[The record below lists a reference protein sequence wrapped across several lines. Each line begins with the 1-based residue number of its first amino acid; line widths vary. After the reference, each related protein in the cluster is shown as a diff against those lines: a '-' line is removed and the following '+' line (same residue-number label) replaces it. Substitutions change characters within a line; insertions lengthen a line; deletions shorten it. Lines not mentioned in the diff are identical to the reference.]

1 MEELSALEI
10 ARIKKAVFC
19 IWLGFIYALGIYL
32 LAGVGVWIA
41 LLVFLLIFISSYMN
55 LARNLLVAVGAI
67 FLFVIL
73 LALADFI
80 PTGSELKT
88 LAGQTGKMIRN
99 WH

>member
-32 LAGVGVWIA
+32 VAERADVWIA

-73 LALADFI
+73 LALATSFQ
-80 PTGSELKT
+80 PGV
-88 LAGQTGKMIRN
+88 N
-99 WH
+99 